1 MNYIYNI
8 NKKQIIIKM
17 TKILITEKQ
26 LERLLEEYDKNELV
40 NKVENFLENNFEVSG
55 DILYHKLTDG
65 RGKMITFK
73 YGDEYFIYNGN
84 KKSLKNKIVNYI
96 GDVSKIEKILKDV
109 DSNEKNTILNTA
121 VKNFIDKNIK

>member
-1 MNYIYNI
+1 
-8 NKKQIIIKM
+8 M

-40 NKVENFLENNFEVSG
+40 TKVENFLENNFDVSS
-55 DILYHKLTDG
+55 DIQYHKLTDG
-65 RGKMITFK
+65 RGKMVTFK
-73 YGDEYFIYNGN
+73 YDDEYFKYSGS

-96 GDVSKIEKILKDV
+96 EANSKIEKILKDV
-109 DSNEKNTILNTA
+109 DSNDKNTILNTA

>member
-1 MNYIYNI
+1 
-8 NKKQIIIKM
+8 M

-55 DILYHKLTDG
+55 DIQYHKLTDG
-65 RGKMITFK
+65 RGKLITFK
-73 YGDEYFIYNGN
+73 YDDESFTYSGS

>member
-1 MNYIYNI
+1 
-8 NKKQIIIKM
+8 M

-40 NKVENFLENNFEVSG
+40 KIVEKFLEDNFEVSG
-55 DILYHKLTDG
+55 DIQYHKLTDG

-73 YGDEYFIYNGN
+73 YGDEYFKYSGS
-84 KKSLKNKIVNYI
+84 KKSLKNQIVNYI
-96 GDVSKIEKILKDV
+96 KDEFKEKDLYTV
-109 DSNEKNTILNTA
+109 LNTA

>member
-1 MNYIYNI
+1 
-8 NKKQIIIKM
+8 M

-40 NKVENFLENNFEVSG
+40 NKVENFLEDNFDVSS
-55 DILYHKLTDG
+55 DIQYHKLTDG

-73 YGDEYFIYNGN
+73 YGDEYFKYNGS
-84 KKSLKNKIVNYI
+84 KKSLKNEIVNYI
-96 GDVSKIEKILKDV
+96 EDKSKIEKILKDV
-109 DSNEKNTILNTA
+109 DSNEKTTILNTA